1 MLNRSK
7 NKLLHIATIGKSVGL
22 RGDMKL
28 HIESDFP
35 EQFKSGSTFLI
46 NDKDRVTLTNVNLN
60 RGLVKINGINN
71 PEDAKKFTNVKLYTT
86 NEETRRSCHLKDGE
100 FFWFDIIGCEVFE
113 DDKRLGVVKE
123 IERITLS
130 NYLSIK
136 TDDSLIQ
143 KNFSKS
149 FLLPYNEHFIL
160 SVDIDKKMIKVDG
173 AMDILEAS

>member
-71 PEDAKKFTNVKLYTT
+71 PEDAKKFINVKLYTT
-86 NEETRRSCHLKDGE
+86 NEETRKNCHLKDGE